1 MRLAAGPDPIQAFTI
16 ASGCAVVI
24 AVLLLASWYLCRNR
38 KVASYPGIYPENQRC
53 PRDWVPETGL
63 RISKSSP
70 DISSH
75 ASLNSEGSPSR
86 AAAAKRVFQISCG
99 RQWTLPTVPQRH
111 LSFQRML
118 SHRLDM
124 SNIEFTVQSIKHKEQ
139 PELGSI
145 KPELYKQVG
154 VVQKELCK
162 QGGAVRVVQTGEC
175 CPDRGVQTGGCV
187 QTELYKQV
195 GIVRFVQTGGCR
207 QSCTNR
213 WVSSELYKQVGAV
226 RVVQT
231 GGCRQSCTNRWV
243 PSELYKQVGVV
254 RVVQTGGC
262 CQSCTNRWVPPEL
275 YKQMGAVRVVQTGGC
290 RQSCTNRWVPSRQS
304 CTSR

>member
-1 MRLAAGPDPIQAFTI
+1 MFHSLNLIPYPYFAAGPDPIQAFAI

-38 KVASYPGIYPENQRC
+38 KVASYPGTYPEKQPY
-53 PRDWVPETGL
+53 PREWVPETGL

-75 ASLNSEGSPSR
+75 ASLISEGSPSR
-86 AAAAKRVFQISCG
+86 AAAAKRVFQITCG

-145 KPELYKQVG
+145 KPELYKQVNWPG
-154 VVQKELCK
+154 SIK
-162 QGGAVRVVQTGEC
+162 
-175 CPDRGVQTGGCV
+175 P
-187 QTELYKQV
+187 ELYKQV
-195 GIVRFVQTGGCR
+195 NWPGSVKP
-207 QSCTNR
+207 
-213 WVSSELYKQVGAV
+213 ELYKQVAAHKA
-226 RVVQT
+226 
-231 GGCRQSCTNRWV
+231 S
-243 PSELYKQVGVV
+243 S
-254 RVVQTGGC
+254 
-262 CQSCTNRWVPPEL
+262 
-275 YKQMGAVRVVQTGGC
+275 
-290 RQSCTNRWVPSRQS
+290 
-304 CTSR
+304 